1 MIVLPLLLLAS
12 DIIAK
17 AGASSGQSLG
27 VPSVGTVNTID
38 GSSIENDSTGRTNI
52 QLKDAERLPAADF
65 PVTDASSALAAK
77 YASANIITGNII
89 DNEKAKS
96 TASDT
101 SGGGGGWFGK
111 ILGKGSSSDAEKN
124 VASTG
129 EIRHE
134 IPPPPPPPPLQ
145 RQQVNNPQ
153 QQNVG
158 STKQT
163 PPHQKQQL
171 PQNYNSYNS
180 NYPPYNPPS
189 SYIDPAAYQNLLYEL
204 DESTLREMTLTHQ
217 LHNVSAYVDTLTS
230 ESENLIMRIDV
241 LTERLADTNANFNF
255 VHNRNLELEKNC
267 TQLTA
272 TVESL
277 SEEIIGY
284 KSKIAGMDQ
293 DMVESEK
300 ILGELRS
307 ELRKVTDELEKLAC
321 LVETERFEIEKSDF
335 LTNFKKKQED
345 KADDSSEG
353 EERLRA
359 AQELARST
367 LLHALQTERASVEEL
382 EASLITLQRNNS
394 AIMDVVQSRNS
405 LINELNDRVAVFEED
420 KMVLKAALRQL
431 QKEIRE
437 EAPKLLSAQE
447 GERRLREELEEL
459 KMEYEEDSDMWQQR
473 YEEGEAEWNRTKDEL
488 VLIGTY
494 VDQLEDRLA
503 TFAIAKKEIE
513 LREQKCKELELEAVK
528 HTKEAESWKS
538 QVEALSKEQGETR
551 PLLEDLVKERE
562 ELIRETNS
570 WKQKV
575 EQIKSQTARELF
587 LKIEE
592 SKREWESETIR
603 QIEDQKQTDAMKYRE
618 LQETYEHEK
627 TAWIAQYSQNFEQRL
642 AQQKADMEEAFQE
655 SKSSLEANLQQEW
668 TTKLARQTTDLEAR
682 LRNEF
687 ERSLEYERLQWR
699 EQKEQEIQDRL
710 SEERAV
716 WDAAVSTKNDADK
729 LSFEEE
735 VEKAASKVYEK
746 LEREGISFGIDE
758 PTIEPVKDLVQ
769 ALNEFGDDKA
779 ILNATVQNTTA
790 SASKQYPWASSR
802 HVPFRTMRKAAAKV
816 FGLHGIITPST
827 VQLKQRYSNSK
838 LHPKRHAKKKPSMN
852 KQLEEDDLQSQKDEN
867 APELA
872 TPQAVSD
879 AQVENQVWEEN
890 EGENSGVSDSLNSGQ
905 DYYQQDNS
913 WNYESEG
920 SVELMSLVEPP
931 PLPDL
936 DDR

>member
-1 MIVLPLLLLAS
+1 MLRISIATYYHTRYFNLHLHLATVPHLSISSLLSAYIYLQVLKRTTSLSNYHSSTTVRRHRAQRSSLLSTMIVLPLLLLAS

-111 ILGKGSSSDAEKN
+111 ILGKSSSSDAEKN

-284 KSKIAGMDQ
+284 ESKIAGMDQ
-293 DMVESEK
+293 DKVESEK

-321 LVETERFEIEKSDF
+321 LVEVSKGVYVYHYHHRK
-335 LTNFKKKQED
+335 
-345 KADDSSEG
+345 DSPPY
-353 EERLRA
+353 
-359 AQELARST
+359 
-367 LLHALQTERASVEEL
+367 LHCR
-382 EASLITLQRNNS
+382 
-394 AIMDVVQSRNS
+394 
-405 LINELNDRVAVFEED
+405 LND
-420 KMVLKAALRQL
+420 
-431 QKEIRE
+431 
-437 EAPKLLSAQE
+437 
-447 GERRLREELEEL
+447 
-459 KMEYEEDSDMWQQR
+459 
-473 YEEGEAEWNRTKDEL
+473 
-488 VLIGTY
+488 
-494 VDQLEDRLA
+494 
-503 TFAIAKKEIE
+503 
-513 LREQKCKELELEAVK
+513 
-528 HTKEAESWKS
+528 
-538 QVEALSKEQGETR
+538 
-551 PLLEDLVKERE
+551 
-562 ELIRETNS
+562 
-570 WKQKV
+570 
-575 EQIKSQTARELF
+575 
-587 LKIEE
+587 
-592 SKREWESETIR
+592 
-603 QIEDQKQTDAMKYRE
+603 
-618 LQETYEHEK
+618 
-627 TAWIAQYSQNFEQRL
+627 
-642 AQQKADMEEAFQE
+642 
-655 SKSSLEANLQQEW
+655 
-668 TTKLARQTTDLEAR
+668 
-682 LRNEF
+682 
-687 ERSLEYERLQWR
+687 
-699 EQKEQEIQDRL
+699 
-710 SEERAV
+710 
-716 WDAAVSTKNDADK
+716 
-729 LSFEEE
+729 
-735 VEKAASKVYEK
+735 
-746 LEREGISFGIDE
+746 
-758 PTIEPVKDLVQ
+758 
-769 ALNEFGDDKA
+769 
-779 ILNATVQNTTA
+779 
-790 SASKQYPWASSR
+790 SR
-802 HVPFRTMRKAAAKV
+802 
-816 FGLHGIITPST
+816 
-827 VQLKQRYSNSK
+827 
-838 LHPKRHAKKKPSMN
+838 
-852 KQLEEDDLQSQKDEN
+852 
-867 APELA
+867 
-872 TPQAVSD
+872 
-879 AQVENQVWEEN
+879 
-890 EGENSGVSDSLNSGQ
+890 
-905 DYYQQDNS
+905 
-913 WNYESEG
+913 
-920 SVELMSLVEPP
+920 
-931 PLPDL
+931 
-936 DDR
+936 